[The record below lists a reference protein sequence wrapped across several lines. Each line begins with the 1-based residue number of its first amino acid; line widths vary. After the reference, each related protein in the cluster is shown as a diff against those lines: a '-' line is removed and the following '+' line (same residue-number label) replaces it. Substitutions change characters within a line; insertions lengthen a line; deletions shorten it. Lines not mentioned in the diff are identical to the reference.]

1 VSLTEVVFSYAPFLA
16 LFGFLGAW
24 MYRWGILRN
33 QSPAPAAD
41 IAPQSEGALALGFV
55 TLLVGHLTTALAL
68 GAMRALLADP
78 GRVAVI
84 EAIGLVGALLF
95 AYGVAARLRRRVQAL
110 RAGRPHQGAAVL
122 VLALLLAVCLS
133 GVTLTLSYRWIT
145 VWYAYIF
152 VPYLRALVIAE
163 PMSAIAAIAA
173 SPFPVKLHA
182 LLVMA
187 AAALWPM
194 AGLRLE
200 EIFPLRAVARRYA
213 ESDPAAA
220 REAGRAGEV
229 QP

>member
-1 VSLTEVVFSYAPFLA
+1 VTLTEVVFSYAPFLA

-41 IAPQSEGALALGFV
+41 ISAQSEGALALGFV
-55 TLLVGHLTTALAL
+55 TLLVGHLTTALAPE
-68 GAMRALLADP
+68 AMRALLADP

-84 EAIGLVGALLF
+84 EAVGLIGALLF
-95 AYGVAARLRRRVQAL
+95 AYGVAARLRQRVRAL
-110 RAGRPHQGAAVL
+110 RAGRARQEAAVV

-133 GVTLTLSYRWIT
+133 GIALTLSYRWVT

-152 VPYLRALVIAE
+152 VPYLRSLFLAD
-163 PMSAIAAIAA
+163 PMTAAIAA

-187 AAALWPM
+187 GAALWPM
-194 AGLRLE
+194 AGLPLE
-200 EIFPLRAVARRYA
+200 EIFPLRAVARRFA

-220 REAGRAGEV
+220 REGGRTGEV